1 MTEKQEKR
9 SKLALDVL
17 NLSRN
22 TLIVNLRF
30 LDMALS
36 RFTYHEI
43 PENTLLTDGEY
54 LLYNPMHILQNY
66 KLAKEIPVRDYL
78 HVVMHCVFRHMFM
91 DPTLNRVYWDL
102 ACDIAVENVI
112 TDLNL
117 KAVTSSREK
126 QQAQYIAAI
135 KSELKYV
142 TAEKIYG
149 YLQQAMPDPDTI
161 AQIRGFFYGDNH

>member
-43 PENTLLTDGEY
+43 PSRFFHIENIEGTCG
-54 LLYNPMHILQNY
+54 
-66 KLAKEIPVRDYL
+66 V
-78 HVVMHCVFRHMFM
+78 
-91 DPTLNRVYWDL
+91 
-102 ACDIAVENVI
+102 
-112 TDLNL
+112 
-117 KAVTSSREK
+117 
-126 QQAQYIAAI
+126 
-135 KSELKYV
+135 
-142 TAEKIYG
+142 
-149 YLQQAMPDPDTI
+149 
-161 AQIRGFFYGDNH
+161 